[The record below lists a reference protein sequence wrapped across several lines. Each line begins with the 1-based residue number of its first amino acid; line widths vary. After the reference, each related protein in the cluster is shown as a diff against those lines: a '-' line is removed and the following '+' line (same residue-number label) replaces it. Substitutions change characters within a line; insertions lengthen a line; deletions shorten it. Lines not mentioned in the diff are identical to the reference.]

1 VFDMD
6 GVLIDSEPLYEAAF
20 RAYIG
25 SVGRPE
31 LGELFSITLGRRPA
45 EFVPELAE
53 PLGRSPAE
61 IGDGLDAAAEALI
74 DAELVGMPHARAAV
88 ERVAAGDRRVG
99 LASSSTRAFIDRAL
113 QTLGI
118 VERFATI
125 VSGDEVA
132 HGKPDPEI
140 YRLAASRLQ
149 VVPQHCV
156 AIEDT
161 QAGVSAAASA
171 GMTTIAVPN
180 RYTSATELEQA
191 DAIVS
196 NLDEAAALILT
207 LDTS

>member
-1 VFDMD
+1 
-6 GVLIDSEPLYEAAF
+6 
-20 RAYIG
+20 
-25 SVGRPE
+25 VGRPE

-53 PLGRSPAE
+53 PLGRSPTE
-61 IGDGLDAAAEALI
+61 IGDGLDAAAEALM
-74 DAELVGMPHARAAV
+74 DAQLVGMPHARAAV
-88 ERVAAGDRRVG
+88 ERVAARDRRVG

-132 HGKPDPEI
+132 RGKPDPEI

-149 VVPQHCV
+149 VIPQHCV

-171 GMTTIAVPN
+171 GMTTIALPN
-180 RYTSATELEQA
+180 RYTSATELAQA

-196 NLDEAAALILT
+196 NLDDAVALILT
-207 LDTS
+207 LDAG